1 MRDHCLIG
9 VGVALFH
16 GALGYSLLSHEVAR
30 APEASV
36 RPMAAHFAVRQ
47 AATPAV
53 PAPPR
58 APQPVPRLTP
68 PSPQRSAAT
77 PAHRLPRAA
86 SDSPAHASPALINTA
101 ESVAP
106 APADGLPATLQP
118 TATVGATG
126 SQISAAPRTVSI
138 REVQYLRAPSPIYP
152 RAAERRG
159 ESGEVLLRVLI
170 GTDGQPAQV
179 IVTRS
184 SGYEALDRAAIQAM
198 KAAQFKPYL
207 DNGVAQ
213 TVWVQTPI
221 AFHLES
227 SS

>member
-16 GALGYSLLSHEVAR
+16 GVLGYSLLSHEVAR

-47 AATPAV
+47 AAATP
-53 PAPPR
+53 PAP
-58 APQPVPRLTP
+58 AVPRLTS
-68 PSPQRSAAT
+68 PSPQRSAAA
-77 PAHRLPRAA
+77 PQHRLPRAA
-86 SDSPAHASPALINTA
+86 SDSPVHASPALISPA

-126 SQISAAPRTVSI
+126 SQISVPPRTVSI

-198 KAAQFKPYL
+198 RAAQFKPYL